1 MNEIEKLPTEMLSM
15 AENALH
21 QLFYSLGVDLDYI
34 PIQKY
39 EAFVMGLQFI
49 GACLFLYMFGKAM
62 FTLLRSG
69 LRGGL

>member
-1 MNEIEKLPTEMLSM
+1 M